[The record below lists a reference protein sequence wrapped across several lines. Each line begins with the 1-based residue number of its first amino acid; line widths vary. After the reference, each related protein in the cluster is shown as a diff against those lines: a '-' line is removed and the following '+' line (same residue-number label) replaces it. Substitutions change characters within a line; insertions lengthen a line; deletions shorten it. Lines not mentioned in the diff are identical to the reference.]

1 MLIRI
6 NTGRKTGV
14 NMVLKPPLPKFL
26 WRPAAGAYF
35 ERIPNAPTVQF
46 EAQTMPNSEESVI
59 CGRFEGF
66 GDHFQAIL
74 GISGVYFSDF
84 RLETGVRWVCN

>member
-1 MLIRI
+1 MVPIA
-6 NTGRKTGV
+6 TGSVAAGLDFV
-14 NMVLKPPLPKFL
+14 FLNMVLKPPLPKFL

-46 EAQTMPNSEESVI
+46 EAQTMPNSEGSVI

-66 GDHFQAIL
+66 GDHFKRFWAFRGCIFQ
-74 GISGVYFSDF
+74 ISA
-84 RLETGVRWVCN
+84 